1 MKALGVVKE
10 YLTIT
15 IGVAV
20 AALAIF
26 FFLVPSNVTVGSVS
40 GLGIVLE
47 KLLPFKLSTITFVIN
62 AVLLLIGFIFIGR
75 DFGIKTVYTSLLLPV
90 FLGVLENMFPNQ
102 QSIMG
107 DQFVDIICYL
117 FAVSVGQTIVFNCN
131 ASSGGL
137 DIVGKIIN
145 KYFRIELGKAI
156 AMAGMCVA
164 ASSVLVSDAKSVV
177 LSILGTYL
185 SGIVLDHFIFGFN
198 IKKRVC
204 FISQKEEEIVE
215 FILKNLHSG
224 ATYYEATGAYDMKTR
239 REVITILT
247 KNEYSK
253 LMAFISKVD
262 PDAFVTVYTVNE
274 VIYKPK
280 V

>member
-90 FLGVLENMFPNQ
+90 FLGDRNGHGG
-102 QSIMG
+102 MG
-107 DQFVDIICYL
+107 IKQISF
-117 FAVSVGQTIVFNCN
+117 
-131 ASSGGL
+131 
-137 DIVGKIIN
+137 
-145 KYFRIELGKAI
+145 FR
-156 AMAGMCVA
+156 
-164 ASSVLVSDAKSVV
+164 
-177 LSILGTYL
+177 
-185 SGIVLDHFIFGFN
+185 
-198 IKKRVC
+198 
-204 FISQKEEEIVE
+204 
-215 FILKNLHSG
+215 
-224 ATYYEATGAYDMKTR
+224 
-239 REVITILT
+239 
-247 KNEYSK
+247 
-253 LMAFISKVD
+253 
-262 PDAFVTVYTVNE
+262 P
-274 VIYKPK
+274 
-280 V
+280 

>member
-1 MKALGVVKE
+1 MKTLGVVKE

-117 FAVSVGQTIVFNCN
+117 FSVSVGQTIVFNCN

-145 KYFRIELGKAI
+145 KYFRVELGKAI

-164 ASSVLVSDAKSVV
+164 ASSVLVSDGKSVV

-224 ATYYEATGAYDMKTR
+224 ATYYEATGAYDKKTR

-274 VIYKPK
+274 VIYRPK